1 MENKEKKRRAR
12 KVGKRIQKWKGRVAK
27 KFRLSLSARVSLNYL
42 RFLLIN
48 GVLFFGIMVF
58 LFLRG
63 DFGEMRQVVDQ
74 MIICMETGS
83 GDFEAYVREENPQ
96 NVCVR
101 LVLPGALP
109 KDRKSAEEIELYSNM
124 KEDLP
129 SYSYAFDY
137 VYLKKQEGEWKF
149 FIKETESVF
158 YGRTEYTAYFYY
170 DLSATIEKMS
180 DFMFQ
185 AGLVYIFL
193 ILFVLIESRQ
203 DNRRI
208 FKPLNE
214 LTQTAK
220 TITVGNLHSERLSVH
235 SVTTELR
242 DLAEVFNEMLDR
254 LELSY
259 ESQKQFVSNASHEL
273 RTPIA
278 VIQGYIGMLAR
289 WGARDPEILNETIDA
304 VGSEAKAMQELV
316 EKLLFLSRH
325 DKKTLRLQKKLFSM
339 GEVLEE
345 MVKETRMVTEGRVIQ
360 AQVIQ
365 NVRVY
370 GDSQSLKQA
379 VRIFIDNAIK
389 YSTDG
394 ATITIACE
402 ERLGDCMITIA
413 DTGIGMKKE
422 DVDHMFDR
430 FFRADDVRDRKIEG
444 HGLGLSIARLII
456 LAHAGTIKV
465 RTQYTRGT
473 SITILLPKQRYL
485 PEEIAKGGNE
495 T

>member
-1 MENKEKKRRAR
+1 MEK
-12 KVGKRIQKWKGRVAK
+12 Q

-48 GVLFFGIMVF
+48 GLLFFAILSF

-63 DFGEMRQVVDQ
+63 DFGEMRQIVDQ
-74 MIICMETGS
+74 MIVCMETDS
-83 GDFEAYVREENPQ
+83 MDFATYVTKEHPK

-101 LVLPGALP
+101 LVLTNALS
-109 KDRKSAEEIELYSNM
+109 KDGQPVEEIELYSNT
-124 KEDLP
+124 KEELP
-129 SYSYAFDY
+129 EYSYAFDY
-137 VYLKKQEGEWKF
+137 VYLRRQGGEWKF
-149 FIKETESVF
+149 FIKETETIF
-158 YGRTEYTAYFYY
+158 YERTEYTAYFYY
-170 DLSATIEKMS
+170 DLSATIEKMA
-180 DFMFQ
+180 DFIFQ
-185 AGLVYIFL
+185 AGLVYLFL
-193 ILFVLIESRQ
+193 MLFVLLESRQ

-208 FKPLNE
+208 FQPLGE
-214 LTQTAK
+214 LTETAK
-220 TITVGNLHSERLSVH
+220 KLTVGNLHSERLPIH
-235 SVTTELR
+235 STTAELR
-242 DLAEVFNEMLDR
+242 DLAKVFNEMLDR

-289 WGARDPEILNETIDA
+289 WGAKDPEILNETIEA
-304 VGSEAKAMQELV
+304 VGSEAKSMQELV

-325 DKKTLRLQKKLFSM
+325 DKKSLKLHKQLFSI

-345 MVKETRMVTEGRVIQ
+345 MVRETRMVTEGRVIK

-365 NVRVY
+365 NVRIY
-370 GDSQSLKQA
+370 GDAQSLKQA

-389 YSTDG
+389 YSTEG

-402 ERLGDCMITIA
+402 ERFGDCVITVA

-422 DVDHMFDR
+422 DVNHMFDH

-444 HGLGLSIARLII
+444 HGLGLSIAKLII

-465 RTQYTRGT
+465 RTQYTKGT

-485 PEEIAKGGNE
+485 PEEAERGGRV
-495 T
+495 

>member
-1 MENKEKKRRAR
+1 
-12 KVGKRIQKWKGRVAK
+12 
-27 KFRLSLSARVSLNYL
+27 
-42 RFLLIN
+42 
-48 GVLFFGIMVF
+48 
-58 LFLRG
+58 
-63 DFGEMRQVVDQ
+63 MRQVVDQ
-74 MIICMETGS
+74 MIICMETDS
-83 GDFEAYVREENPQ
+83 VDFAAYVAAERPK

-101 LVLPGALP
+101 LVLPNMLP
-109 KDRKSAEEIELYSNM
+109 KDGQLVEEIELYSNT
-124 KEDLP
+124 KKNLP
-129 SYSYAFDY
+129 DYSYFFDY
-137 VYLKKQEGEWKF
+137 VYLRRQEGEWNF
-149 FIKETESVF
+149 FIKETETIF
-158 YGRTEYTAYFYY
+158 YERMEYTAYFYY
-170 DLSATIEKMS
+170 DLSATIEKMA
-180 DFMFQ
+180 DFIFQ
-185 AGLVYIFL
+185 AGLVYLFL
-193 ILFVLIESRQ
+193 MLFVLFESRQ
-203 DNRRI
+203 DNKRI
-208 FKPLNE
+208 FQPIGE
-214 LTQTAK
+214 LTETVK
-220 TITVGNLHSERLSVH
+220 TLTVGNLHSERLPIH
-235 SVTTELR
+235 STTTELR

-289 WGARDPEILNETIDA
+289 WGAKDPEILNETIDA
-304 VGSEAKAMQELV
+304 VGSEAKSMQELV

-325 DKKTLRLQKKLFSM
+325 DKKTLKLHKQLFSI

-345 MVKETRMVTEGRVIQ
+345 MVKETRMVTEGRVIK

-365 NVRVY
+365 NVRIY

-389 YSTDG
+389 YSTEG

-402 ERLGDCMITIA
+402 ERFGDCVITVA

-422 DVDHMFDR
+422 DVNHMFDR

-444 HGLGLSIARLII
+444 HGLGLSIAKLII

-465 RTQYTRGT
+465 RTQYTKGT

-485 PEEIAKGGNE
+485 PEEAEGGGRA
-495 T
+495 

>member
-1 MENKEKKRRAR
+1 MENKGKKHKAQ
-12 KVGKRIQKWKGRVAK
+12 KIGKRILKWKREFTK
-27 KFRLSLSARVSLNYL
+27 KFRLSLSARVSFNYL

-48 GVLFFGIMVF
+48 GILFFVILAF

-63 DFGEMRQVVDQ
+63 DFGEMQQVVDQ
-74 MIICMETGS
+74 MIVCMETGS
-83 GDFEAYVREENPQ
+83 EDFKAYIREENPK

-101 LVLPGALP
+101 LVLPGASS
-109 KDRKSAEEIELYSNM
+109 KNRKPGEEIELYSNT
-124 KEDLP
+124 KEELP
-129 SYSYAFDY
+129 KYSYTFDY
-137 VYLKKQEGEWKF
+137 FYLGKQKGEWKF
-149 FIKETESVF
+149 FIKETESIL
-158 YGRTEYTAYFYY
+158 YERTEYTAYFYY
-170 DLSATIEKMS
+170 DLSATIEKMA
-180 DFMFQ
+180 DFIFQ
-185 AGLVYIFL
+185 AGLVYLFL
-193 ILFVLIESRQ
+193 MLFVLIESRQ

-208 FKPLNE
+208 FKPLKE

-220 TITVGNLHSERLSVH
+220 TLTINNLHSERLSVH
-235 SVTTELR
+235 GVTTELR
-242 DLAEVFNEMLDR
+242 DLAEMFNEMLDR

-289 WGARDPEILNETIDA
+289 WGAQDPDILNETIDA

-325 DKKTLRLQKKLFSM
+325 DKKTLKLQKKLFSM

-345 MVKETRMVTEGRVIQ
+345 MVKETRMVTEGRIIQ

-365 NVRVY
+365 NVKVY

-379 VRIFIDNAIK
+379 IRIFIDNAIK
-389 YSTDG
+389 YSTEG

-402 ERLGDCMITIA
+402 ERLGDCIITVA

-473 SITILLPKQRYL
+473 NITILLPKQRYL
-485 PEEIAKGGNE
+485 PEEMLPSAH
-495 T
+495 